1 MHPKTVICCCQEEI
15 LSLWPLHMT
24 APSFKHSADILDI
37 KPALRKRGA
46 RASGVS
52 TPTRCTYQDTN
63 SAMSTTLKSLPLN
76 PNINRLW
83 PCAAHSYVQIPQY
96 SCVVPAGFPSPAD
109 DHLDGKI
116 DFNEHLVEDESATFV
131 ARASGNSMIGEGIHD
146 GDELVVQFGLEP
158 KHGDVVVAIINGE
171 HFCKKLRKQGNKL
184 FLDSANPDY
193 QPIEL
198 REGDELT
205 ICGVVKFSLHRF

>member
-1 MHPKTVICCCQEEI
+1 
-15 LSLWPLHMT
+15 MT
-24 APSFKHSADILDI
+24 APSFKHSADILSI
-37 KPALRKRGA
+37 GTVLRERGA
-46 RASGVS
+46 STEGVS
-52 TPTRCTYQDTN
+52 SSTQWNYQDM
-63 SAMSTTLKSLPLN
+63 SIPMSTTMLKSILLKS
-76 PNINRLW
+76 NITRLW
-83 PCAAHSYVQIPQY
+83 PCATYSYLQIPKY

-158 KHGDVVVAIINGE
+158 KHGDIVVAIINGE
-171 HFCKKLRKQGNKL
+171 HFCKKLRKQGNRV
-184 FLDSANPDY
+184 FLDSANSDY
-193 QPIEL
+193 QPMEL

-205 ICGVVKFSLHRF
+205 ICGVVKFSIHRF